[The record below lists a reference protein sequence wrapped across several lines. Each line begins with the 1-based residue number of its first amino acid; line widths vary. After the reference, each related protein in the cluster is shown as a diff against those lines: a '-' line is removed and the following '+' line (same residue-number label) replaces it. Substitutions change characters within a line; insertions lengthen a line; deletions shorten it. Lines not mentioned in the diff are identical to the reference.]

1 MRWLTAFFV
10 LVYVSVH
17 AKWDV
22 ETLSGAP
29 RIVVVHNFLS
39 EEECEHLID
48 LARPSLQPSAVV
60 DESGQGF
67 EAVDPRRSSQGMFL
81 MHHTQDPVVS
91 TIEQRL
97 ATFTGIP
104 RENGEHIQILR
115 YERGG
120 EYQPHY
126 DTFNPETAGG
136 AFHLQRGGQRIASMI
151 MYLNT
156 PLQGGETIFPLA
168 ELYVTPEKGKA
179 VLFYNCL
186 PSGQVDPLSF
196 HGGAPVLAGEKWIA
210 TRWFRMG
217 RFE

>member
-1 MRWLTAFFV
+1 MKQAIFFFL
-10 LVYVSVH
+10 LVYIPCS
-17 AKWDV
+17 AQWNV
-22 ETLSGAP
+22 ETLSETP
-29 RIVVVHNFLS
+29 RVVVVYNFLS
-39 EEECEHLID
+39 EEECDHLIH
-48 LARPSLQPSAVV
+48 LASPSLQRSAVV

-67 EAVDPRRSSQGMFL
+67 EAVDSRRSSRGMFL
-81 MHHTQDPVVS
+81 SRSQDRVVKA
-91 TIEQRL
+91 IEKRL
-97 ATFTGIP
+97 AAFTGIP
-104 RENGEHIQILR
+104 RENGEDIQILK

-126 DTFNPETAGG
+126 DTFNPETTGG
-136 AFHLQRGGQRIASMI
+136 AFYLQRGGQRIASMI

-156 PLQGGETIFPLA
+156 PLQGGETIFPRAKLS
-168 ELYVTPEKGKA
+168 VTPEKGKA